1 MKKKQKSS
9 KASDLESLI
18 EESLENIRDDRA
30 VASTL
35 LIDLLSHIKGN
46 KHEHKET
53 GHIADKYL
61 ETLQRSNEQLV
72 KLNTLLFKKTSIS
85 DGLSSMDK
93 EQLYDL
99 ISDADEDP
107 GDS

>member
-1 MKKKQKSS
+1 
-9 KASDLESLI
+9 
-18 EESLENIRDDRA
+18 
-30 VASTL
+30 
-35 LIDLLSHIKGN
+35 
-46 KHEHKET
+46 
-53 GHIADKYL
+53 
-61 ETLQRSNEQLV
+61 
-72 KLNTLLFKKTSIS
+72 TLLFKKTSIS